1 MYFRVSIKIVFM
13 KRKLSIIL
21 ILCLTFFKSQITI
34 SGVSKVPDVTYKTS
48 DSIDHKLDI
57 YLPEKSN
64 KKFPVLIFLHG
75 GGWIG
80 GDKAFPEKYYMNDFI
95 LKFVQNG
102 YAVVSVNY
110 TLLDKNTNFP
120 KPVEDSKEAV
130 RWIRANAN
138 QYNFDEKN
146 IGIWGA
152 SAGAQIGMV
161 AAYSNDDQFSAN
173 SKFPNYSSKVNY
185 FIDYFG
191 PSDLNKLLRTEEAG
205 FKIFI
210 FKLIFPKIY
219 KMRNDMIRGFTTK
232 DIKEEKQEAI
242 DSLKVYSP
250 VTYINQN
257 SVPTLMIHGN
267 KDRIVPY
274 SQSEILKKK
283 LDENNV
289 KNKLIP
295 IYEGD
300 HGLNEEADHQ
310 LMLDKTLEFVKQN
323 TH

>member
-1 MYFRVSIKIVFM
+1 M
-13 KRKLSIIL
+13 KGRLTIIL
-21 ILCLTFFKSQITI
+21 ILCFAFFNSQNTI
-34 SGVSKVPDVTYKTS
+34 SEVHKIPDITYKTS

-57 YLPEKSN
+57 YLPRKSE
-64 KKFPVLIFLHG
+64 KKFPILVFLHG

-80 GDKAFPEKYYMNDFI
+80 GDKAFPEKFYMNDFV

-120 KPVEDSKEAV
+120 KPIEDSKEAV
-130 RWIRANAN
+130 RWIRANADK
-138 QYNFDEKN
+138 YNFDEKN
-146 IGIWGA
+146 IGLWGA

-161 AAYSNDDQFSAN
+161 AAYSDDSQFSEN
-173 SKFPNYSSKVNY
+173 SRFSNYSSKVNY
-185 FIDYFG
+185 VIDYFG

-232 DIKEEKQEAI
+232 DITVLKQEAI
-242 DSLKVYSP
+242 DGLKVYSP

-257 SVPTLMIHGN
+257 SVPTLIIHGD
-267 KDRIVPY
+267 KDRIVPF

-283 LDENNV
+283 LDEHQVTNE
-289 KNKLIP
+289 LIP
-295 IYEGD
+295 IDKGD

-310 LMLDKTLEFVKQN
+310 LMMEKTLEFMKQN

>member
-1 MYFRVSIKIVFM
+1 M
-13 KRKLSIIL
+13 KWKLSIIL
-21 ILCLTFFKSQITI
+21 ILCLTFFKSQTTI
-34 SGVSKVPDVTYKTS
+34 SEVSKIPDITYKTS

-57 YLPEKSN
+57 YLPEPSN
-64 KKFPVLIFLHG
+64 KKFPVLVFLHG

-80 GDKAFPEKYYMNDFI
+80 GDKAFPEKFYMNDFI

-120 KPVEDSKEAV
+120 KPIEDSKEAV
-130 RWIRANAN
+130 RWIRANADKF
-138 QYNFDEKN
+138 NFDEKN
-146 IGIWGA
+146 IGLWGA

-161 AAYSNDDQFSAN
+161 AAYSDDSQFSEHSN
-173 SKFPNYSSKVNY
+173 FPSQSAKVNY
-185 FIDYFG
+185 VIDYFG

-219 KMRNDMIRGFTTK
+219 TMRNDMIRGFTTK
-232 DIKEEKQEAI
+232 DIKEQKQEAI
-242 DSLKVYSP
+242 DGLKIYSP

-289 KNKLIP
+289 KNELIP
-295 IYEGD
+295 IDKGN
-300 HGLNEEADHQ
+300 HGLNEEAGHQ
-310 LMLDKTLEFVKQN
+310 LMMEKTLEFMKQN

>member
-1 MYFRVSIKIVFM
+1 M
-13 KRKLSIIL
+13 KWKLSIIL
-21 ILCLTFFKSQITI
+21 ILCLTFFKSQNTI
-34 SGVSKVPDVTYKTS
+34 SKVSKIPDVTYKTS

-110 TLLDKNTNFP
+110 TLLDKKTNFP

-130 RWIRANAN
+130 RWIRANADK
-138 QYNFDEKN
+138 YNFDDKN

-161 AAYSNDDQFSAN
+161 AAYSNDDQFSEN
-173 SKFPNYSSKVNY
+173 SNFPNYSAKVNY

-232 DIKEEKQEAI
+232 DIKEQKQEAI
-242 DSLKVYSP
+242 DGLKVYSP

-267 KDRIVPY
+267 KDRIVPF

-289 KNKLIP
+289 KNELIP
-295 IYEGD
+295 IDKGD
-300 HGLNEEADHQ
+300 HGLNEESDHK
-310 LMLDKTLEFVKQN
+310 LMLEKTLEFMKQN

>member
-1 MYFRVSIKIVFM
+1 M
-13 KRKLSIIL
+13 KWKLSITL

-34 SGVSKVPDVTYKTS
+34 SEVSKVPDVTYKTS
-48 DSIDHKLDI
+48 DSIDQKLDI
-57 YLPEKSN
+57 YRPEKSN

-110 TLLDKNTNFP
+110 TLLDKNTQFP
-120 KPVEDSKEAV
+120 KPVEDCKEAV
-130 RWIRANAN
+130 RWIRANADK
-138 QYNFDEKN
+138 YNFDEKN

-152 SAGAQIGMV
+152 SAGAQIGMLT
-161 AAYSNDDQFSAN
+161 AYSNDDQFLGN
-173 SKFPNYSSKVNY
+173 SSLPNYSSKVNY

-219 KMRNDMIRGFTTK
+219 KMRNDMIFGFTTK
-232 DIKEEKQEAI
+232 DIKEQKQEAI
-242 DSLKVYSP
+242 DNLKVYSP
-250 VTYINQN
+250 VTYINGN

-267 KDRIVPY
+267 KDRIVPF

-289 KNKLIP
+289 KNELIP
-295 IYEGD
+295 IDKGD
-300 HGLNEEADHQ
+300 HGLNEDADHQ

>member
-1 MYFRVSIKIVFM
+1 M
-13 KRKLSIIL
+13 KWKLSIIL
-21 ILCLTFFKSQITI
+21 IPCLTFFKSQNTI
-34 SGVSKVPDVTYKTS
+34 SEVSKIPDVNYKTS

-57 YLPEKSN
+57 YLPKQSN

-80 GDKAFPEKYYMNDFI
+80 GDKAFPEKFYMNDFI

-102 YAVVSVNY
+102 YAVVSINY

-120 KPVEDSKEAV
+120 KPVEDAKESV
-130 RWIRANAN
+130 RWIRANADK
-138 QYNFDEKN
+138 YNFDEKN
-146 IGIWGA
+146 IGLWGA

-161 AAYSNDDQFSAN
+161 AAYSDDSQFSEH
-173 SKFPNYSSKVNY
+173 SHFSSQSAKVNY
-185 FIDYFG
+185 VIDYFG
-191 PSDLNKLLRTEEAG
+191 PSNLNTLLKTEVAG

-219 KMRNDMIRGFTTK
+219 TMRNDMIRGFTTK
-232 DIKEEKQEAI
+232 DIKEQKQEAI
-242 DSLKVYSP
+242 DGLKVYSP

-283 LDENNV
+283 LDESNV
-289 KNKLIP
+289 KNELIL
-295 IYEGD
+295 IDKGN
-300 HGLNEEADHQ
+300 HGLNEEAGHQ
-310 LMLDKTLEFVKQN
+310 LMLEKTLEFMKQN